1 MLHVKGSPAS
11 LVGNPLFLGGE
22 GETID
27 WRWMMSAVH
36 RRLGLIVK
44 LALVCAALAAVYV
57 VMRPVIYKSHTQLL
71 LTNLKLTF
79 SRDDALFAES
89 LPDPSFLETQ
99 MQIVRSERIA
109 LAVVDRLR
117 LAESSTEMPGLVER
131 LREGAASW
139 VSGLIPEEPDG
150 AARSPLDGALRGI
163 AEALQPAAAEGPRN
177 PGEMRR
183 AAMRRLQ
190 QDYSVERVG
199 MSNIVMIVA
208 TAPDPEEAARIAN
221 EIARAYVDDQVAARI
236 EAAQSA
242 SIWLRERLRDVGPKT
257 RIIAQGAPPTDK
269 SNPRGLLIVALAA
282 LAGCA
287 FGVTYALL
295 RQMLDR
301 TVQSPEQIVRATGA
315 ECLGIVPRL
324 HRVARLRSWRERLR
338 RKGPLLRQLP
348 LSGYAAKHPFS
359 AFAQTM
365 SHAKVAIDAGLAGR
379 APRWIGVTST
389 FPGEGASTVAA
400 NLAHVIAA
408 CGERVLLID
417 CNATDSGLTKRLLR
431 QSQDGL
437 IECLAVGKARPADL
451 VQTDPADGLHF
462 LPIGHATSH
471 CSAPIWTE
479 AMHTLLKGT
488 KKDYDYVICDLAPL
502 ASGAEVRAAVQYLGG
517 VILVAGWGQVEAEH
531 LGIGVAQAGLLR
543 DKLLGTVLN
552 RVNVAALRRAG
563 SPAAAFLYRASGRA
577 GARA

>member
-11 LVGNPLFLGGE
+11 LVRNPLLLGGE
-22 GETID
+22 AESID
-27 WRWMMSAVH
+27 WRWMMSAIH
-36 RRLGLIVK
+36 RRLGLVVR
-44 LALVCAALAAVYV
+44 LGLVCAALAAVYV
-57 VMRPVIYKSHTQLL
+57 VVRPVVYKSHTQLL

-99 MQIVRSERIA
+99 MQIMRSERIA

-117 LAESSTEMPGLVER
+117 LAEGKAETSGLLQQ
-131 LREGAASW
+131 LREGAAAW
-139 VSGLIPEEPDG
+139 VAGLVGEEPDG
-150 AARSPLDGALRGI
+150 AAGSPLDGALRGV
-163 AEALQPAAAEGPRN
+163 AAALQSATAQEPRN
-177 PGEMRR
+177 PDEMRR

-190 QDYSVERVG
+190 QEYSVERVG

-208 TAPDPEEAARIAN
+208 TASDPEEAARIAN
-221 EIARAYVDDQVAARI
+221 ELARAYVDDQVAARI
-236 EAAQSA
+236 ESAQSA

-269 SNPRGLLIVALAA
+269 SNPRGILIVAIAA
-282 LAGCA
+282 FAGCA

-295 RQMLDR
+295 RQMLDG
-301 TVQSPEQIVRATGA
+301 TVQSPEQIERATGA

-324 HRVARLRSWRERLR
+324 HRVARLRGWRERLR
-338 RKGPLLRQLP
+338 RGGPALRPLP
-348 LSGYAAKHPFS
+348 LGGYAAAHPFS

-389 FPGEGASTVAA
+389 FPGEGASTVAT

-408 CGERVLLID
+408 HGERVLLID
-417 CNATDSGLTKRLLR
+417 CNNTDSGLTKRLLR
-431 QSQDGL
+431 QPQDGL
-437 IECLAVGKARPADL
+437 AECLATGKARPAEL
-451 VQTDPADGLHF
+451 VRIDPADGLHF
-462 LPIGHATSH
+462 LPIGRTAPR
-471 CSAPIWTE
+471 CAAPIWTE
-479 AMHTLLKGT
+479 AMHTLLKAT
-488 KKDYDYVICDLAPL
+488 KRDYDYVICDLAPL
-502 ASGAEVRAAVQYLGG
+502 ASGAEARAAVQYLGG
-517 VILVAGWGQVEAEH
+517 VVLVAGWGQVEAEH
-531 LGIGVAQAGLLR
+531 LRVGVTQAGLLR

-563 SPAAAFLYRASGRA
+563 SPASAFLYRASGRTGRHA
-577 GARA
+577 